1 LDLAEQGFGATINL
15 CKETR
20 DGDAPE
26 IARAGLPQVRTF
38 HIPIVDMNP
47 PTAGQVVD
55 LLNLLTDLEND
66 GVRTYLHCEAGKA
79 RTGVMTACYR
89 MAIMGWSDE
98 DAVTEA
104 KNFGCSVPMQQHFIE
119 EFAAELANGI
129 AVSATTPRKFPLKP
143 LGSVKAT
150 PEQLSATL
158 EAVAGPA
165 TGRKASG
172 I

>member
-1 LDLAEQGFGATINL
+1 
-15 CKETR
+15 
-20 DGDAPE
+20 
-26 IARAGLPQVRTF
+26 
-38 HIPIVDMNP
+38 MNP

-98 DAVTEA
+98 DTVTEA